1 MDECQ
6 PLRDGGAVERGV
18 PYVHIRDGGRAV
30 QVDSIK
36 TSLMVAK
43 PILKLPQVSALEA
56 RI

>member
-1 MDECQ
+1 VDECQ